1 MIRPLLTALM
11 ALYLVLLVP
20 ISAAQTPTLARP
32 QPQWDGKSR
41 FTILVMGLDRRPAE
55 GDSLSFRSD
64 TLMLVSLDPQTQ
76 HLGILS
82 IPRDIHVSLGS
93 DAGLVRV
100 NTLLL
105 RGENVEEGYG
115 PYMAMDVLQANLGL
129 FIDAYIVFDFSAFI
143 TFIDAIGGVDVT
155 TDYTIND
162 PTYPGMNYD
171 YDPFYLPRGSHTL
184 DGETALMFARTR
196 HGDNDYVRGQRQLQV
211 VNAIRTRLEDRAV
224 LAGLVARSPMLYS
237 ELTSNVSSNM
247 GPEQVVYLGLSMM
260 TLDRDDIHSGAINEQ
275 YSTQYFDGSRSVRVP
290 DWSQLGTLLTDVFGP
305 DYAG

>member
-1 MIRPLLTALM
+1 MIRSLVIVLLTLM
-11 ALYLVLLVP
+11 LLVP
-20 ISAAQTPTLARP
+20 ISAAQTPTLERP

-41 FTILVMGLDRRPAE
+41 FTILVMGLDRRPGE
-55 GDSLSFRSD
+55 GYSLDFRSD
-64 TLMLVSLDPQTQ
+64 TLMLVSLDPQDQ
-76 HLGILS
+76 QLGILS

-93 DAGLVRV
+93 DLELVRV

-105 RGENVEEGYG
+105 RGENMEEGYG
-115 PYMAMDVLQANLGL
+115 PYLAMDVLQANLGL
-129 FIDAYIVFDFSAFI
+129 FIDAYIAFDFSAFI
-143 TFIDAIGGVDVT
+143 TFVDAIGGIDVM

-211 VNAIRTRLEDRAV
+211 VDAIRARLEDRAV
-224 LAGLVARSPMLYS
+224 LAGLVARSPMLYG
-237 ELTSNVSSNM
+237 EMVSNISSNL

-260 TLDRDDIHSGAINEQ
+260 TLDNDGITSGALNEQ
-275 YSTQYFDGSRSVRVP
+275 YTTSYLDGSRTVRVP
-290 DWSQLGTLLTDVFGP
+290 DWARLGTLLTEVFGP

>member
-1 MIRPLLTALM
+1 MIRSLVIVLLTLM
-11 ALYLVLLVP
+11 LLVP
-20 ISAAQTPTLARP
+20 ISAAQTPTLERP

-41 FTILVMGLDRRPAE
+41 FTILVMGLDRRPGE
-55 GDSLSFRSD
+55 GYSLDFRSD
-64 TLMLVSLDPQTQ
+64 TLMLVSLDQQ
-76 HLGILS
+76 LGILS

-93 DAGLVRV
+93 DLELVRV

-105 RGENVEEGYG
+105 RGENMEEGYG
-115 PYMAMDVLQANLGL
+115 PYLAMDVLQANLGL
-129 FIDAYIVFDFSAFI
+129 FIDAYIAFDFSAFI
-143 TFIDAIGGVDVT
+143 TFVDAIGGIDVM

-211 VNAIRTRLEDRAV
+211 VDAIRTRLEDRAV
-224 LAGLVARSPMLYS
+224 LAGLVARSPMLYG
-237 ELTSNVSSNM
+237 EMVSNISSNL

-260 TLDRDDIHSGAINEQ
+260 TFDNDGITSGALNEQ
-275 YSTQYFDGSRSVRVP
+275 YTTSYLDGSRTVRVP
-290 DWSQLGTLLTDVFGP
+290 DWARLGTLLTEVFGP